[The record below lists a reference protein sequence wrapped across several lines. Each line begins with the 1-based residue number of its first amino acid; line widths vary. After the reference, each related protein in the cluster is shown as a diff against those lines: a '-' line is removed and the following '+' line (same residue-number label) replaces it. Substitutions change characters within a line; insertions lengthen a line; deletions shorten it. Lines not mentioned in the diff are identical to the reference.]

1 MSKGQTKGR
10 YIMGMASSQARL
22 LTLTARMHDV
32 EYQAQS
38 IQNAKISLA
47 TQEDAVHKKYLEA
60 LDATTLTV
68 KDWQGNLITANFNT
82 LCGISAA
89 DVGNYRY
96 ALFDSK
102 GSLIVDDE
110 IVDGYS
116 AYKSSGAKMTAEAFA
131 FYMLT
136 GSVPDTDCDFTYAVD
151 EYRAD
156 YKGGVDKKSIDEA
169 YAEIC
174 AIAQQIYPEV
184 DIEDLEGDM
193 DEFLNGDKEDI
204 QSHDNWDFSDD
215 TYEALE
221 KARTNYFNLIDE
233 ANYQMFRSDA
243 EKIFASIDDG
253 EYASDFNQNDFDYYV
268 SMFKQIQENHENIV
282 GISEFNGIDGIGHAA
297 TDGDWLESMIQSGKI
312 TIDRAAI
319 DKKGHLSFS
328 STGVSSDTRLEYTTT
343 STIDK
348 KELAKAEA
356 EYEHEMKKINA
367 KDKRYD
373 MDLSKL
379 EAERT
384 ALKTEYDSV
393 KKVISDNIERTF
405 GIFS

>member
-1 MSKGQTKGR
+1 
-10 YIMGMASSQARL
+10 MGMAASQARL

-38 IQNAKISLA
+38 IQNAKIALA

-68 KDWQGNLITANFNT
+68 KDWQGNIITANFNT

-110 IVDGYS
+110 IVSGYKEYQDGCTD
-116 AYKSSGAKMTAEAFA
+116 MTAEGFA

-136 GSVPDTDCDFTYAVD
+136 GTIPDSDGVDFSGTVE
-151 EYRAD
+151 EYRKN
-156 YKGGVDKKSIDEA
+156 YKGGINKDAIDEA
-169 YAEIC
+169 LQKILNIIGEFDKNIENYGKEEYENDSYWLNIVTGPQEDSGASDEQW
-174 AIAQQIYPEV
+174 AKLQEAYTIY
-184 DIEDLEGDM
+184 
-193 DEFLNGDKEDI
+193 K
-204 QSHDNWDFSDD
+204 
-215 TYEALE
+215 
-221 KARTNYFNLIDE
+221 NLVDE
-233 ANYQMFRSDA
+233 ANYDMFKSQGEEIFGSIINEDETNFRSDYNQA
-243 EKIFASIDDG
+243 DFA
-253 EYASDFNQNDFDYYV
+253 YYV
-268 SMFKQIQENHENIV
+268 SMFKQIQENGENIKA
-282 GISEFNGIDGIGHAA
+282 ISEFNGIDGIGYAA
-297 TDGDWLESMIQSGKI
+297 TDGDWLQNMVQSGKI
-312 TIDRAAI
+312 TIDRANI
-319 DKKGHLSFS
+319 DKKGHLSFA
-328 STGVSSDTRLEYTTT
+328 STAVSSDARLEYTTT

-356 EYEHEMKKINA
+356 EYEHDMKQLNH
-367 KDKRYD
+367 KDKKFD

-384 ALKTEYDSV
+384 ALKTEYESV
-393 KKVISDNIERTF
+393 KKVVSDNIERTF